1 MCSFIQGE
9 SVHICASSQVLLI
22 FTSLLFCLYR
32 EDASKLS
39 REKEA
44 SDRVQNISAMKESLE
59 KQMEQHREQHAK
71 HLADLREEVAE
82 KQTLIDQ
89 LKE

>member
-1 MCSFIQGE
+1 MKILKDWCNDTAPRILFYFDVFTEKMHLS
-9 SVHICASSQVLLI
+9 SVS
-22 FTSLLFCLYR
+22 
-32 EDASKLS
+32 E

-59 KQMEQHREQHAK
+59 KQMEQHRQQHAK
-71 HLADLREEVAE
+71 HLSDLREEVAE
-82 KQTLIDQ
+82 KQSLIDQ

>member
-1 MCSFIQGE
+1 MHLS
-9 SVHICASSQVLLI
+9 SVS
-22 FTSLLFCLYR
+22 
-32 EDASKLS
+32 E

-71 HLADLREEVAE
+71 NLAELREEVAE
-82 KQTLIDQ
+82 KQSLIDQ
-89 LKE
+89 LKEYVFHRSA